1 MEIVCNNCQK
11 RLVVP
16 DEKLPEGKAVTLRCP
31 GCKTKITLDLKDRF
45 DAGGFT
51 EMEEDEPE
59 VQTPD
64 YVAEEEDGYDA
75 SEKPFDFLEEEGNT
89 AMICDSDPAAVENM
103 KKILELMDYH
113 VTVAENLRE
122 ALRNL
127 KYHAYNLILV
137 NETFDGSHPES
148 NGLLIYLERLNM
160 QIRRHIFVGLLTNRF
175 PTKDNMAAFL
185 KSVNITINIKD
196 LPRLDYILSRSISEN
211 DLFYTVYKEA
221 MKKTGRL

>member
-1 MEIVCNNCQK
+1 MEIICNNCQK

-31 GCKTKITLDLKDRF
+31 GCKTKITLDLKEGF

-51 EMEEDEPE
+51 EMEGDEPAL
-59 VQTPD
+59 QTPESG
-64 YVAEEEDGYDA
+64 EEEEGYDA

-89 AMICDSDPAAVENM
+89 AMICESDPEAVANM
-103 KKILELMDYH
+103 KKVLELMDYH
-113 VTVAENLRE
+113 VTVAENLRD

-160 QIRRHIFVGLLTNRF
+160 QIRRHIFVGLLTSRF

-196 LPRLDYILSRSISEN
+196 LPSIDYVLSRGLSEN
-211 DLFYTVYKEA
+211 DLFYTVYKES
-221 MKKTGRL
+221 MKKAGRV